1 MMAFQFYSFLKFHA
15 QAHTLG
21 VRVDKYTLVISND
34 TFSLLFVSCT
44 GIIGK
49 NQKTSK

>member
-1 MMAFQFYSFLKFHA
+1 MITFQFYSSLKFHA

-21 VRVDKYTLVISND
+21 AGVDKYTLVISND

-44 GIIGK
+44 GIIRK